1 MKEKQSVARK
11 SHFWSRL
18 LGLLITFAIIIVMV
32 FGGVKNLL
40 VELSAVHEALA
51 ASQYE
56 LGMAQNELNTTTRE
70 LDATQSE
77 LSGKSLAL
85 QQSARQLDDAGNLIV
100 ALASER
106 EHLKHRWG
114 QSQSALAQ
122 RNQQL
127 MATDDKLRAAE
138 AELER
143 HRQQPQWSMIVTTE
157 RQLNLS
163 QRERY
168 GASHVRMAIAS
179 DAGAMYYEGWEAQHE
194 IEKHLSYAER
204 TQVVWTK
211 TAPGQDVLT
220 CLEDEARGCA
230 TIVGARVYA
239 AHMEAYSYRSQYSS
253 MALALMK

>member
-1 MKEKQSVARK
+1 MKEKQSVTRK

-56 LGMAQNELNTTTRE
+56 LGMAQNELNTTARE

-77 LSGKSLAL
+77 LSDKSLAL

-100 ALASER
+100 ALVSER

-168 GASHVRMAIAS
+168 GASQVRMAIAS

-230 TIVGARVYA
+230 TIVGVRVYA
-239 AHMEAYSYRSQYSS
+239 AQMEAYSYQSQYSS
-253 MALALMK
+253 MALALME